1 MSASF
6 AAAAKPFG
14 GFDFNLRGKTP
25 AEQIYCI
32 DGIGFDGITM
42 WINNAADLAKLEAY
56 QKEKPDLK
64 LIAALV
70 GPTVN
75 KLESF
80 DREQMRQLASKVATM
95 QGKSGLSSKNPRISP
110 KKPWPDLRSSANY
123 RCGKMRCLTV
133 ST

>member
-1 MSASF
+1 MAFISMSASF

-42 WINNAADLAKLEAY
+42 WINNAADLAILEAC
-56 QKEKPDLK
+56 QKAKPDLK

-75 KLESF
+75 KPESF
-80 DREQMRQLASKVATM
+80 DREHMRQLASKVATM
-95 QGKSGLSSKNPRISP
+95 QGEIWLIIQKP
-110 KKPWPDLRSSANY
+110 KDQPEKALA
-123 RCGKMRCLTV
+123 
-133 ST
+133 